1 MGGGRGRRRPA
12 PLGSLALLTDLYE
25 LTMAQG
31 FWRAGRASDE
41 AVFHLT
47 FRTHPFG
54 SGFTVAC
61 GLAPAVEY
69 VEGFRFTDDDVR
81 HLAGLCDPHGGRLF
95 DDGFLGTLRDLA
107 LEVDIEAVPEGTV
120 VFPHEPLLRVRGP
133 LFHCQL
139 LETSLLTIVNFQ
151 TLIATKAARVRLA
164 AGDDAILELGLRR
177 AHGVDGGV
185 AASRAAYVGGC
196 TATSNVLAGRRYGIP
211 VRGTHAHSWVMAFE
225 SEVQAFEAWATAM
238 PGSAV
243 LLVDTYDSVS
253 GVRRA
258 IDVGRQLRAAGF
270 ELAGVR
276 LDSGDLVA
284 LSRRARRL
292 LDEADFAQTEIV
304 ASGDL
309 DEHRIAALK
318 RAGAQ
323 VNVWGVGT
331 RLVTAHDDPALTG
344 VYKLSAVRARGK
356 AWRYPE
362 KRSEQSEKRSMPG
375 ILQVLRYARGGT
387 FTGDA
392 IVAEGEKT
400 GPSIE
405 VMTVSVPGRR
415 LAVAGDGKPAR
426 LLVPAVRG
434 GRAAGPAESLAT
446 VRARVTAQIAALP
459 EGCRQLRQPVV
470 YPVGV
475 SPGVRALRAT
485 R

>member
-12 PLGSLALLTDLYE
+12 PPGSLALLTDLYE

-47 FRTHPFG
+47 FRSHPFG

-61 GLAPAVEY
+61 GLASAVEY
-69 VEGFRFTDDDVR
+69 VEGFRFSDDDVR
-81 HLAGLCDPHGGRLF
+81 HLARLCDPHGGRLF
-95 DDGFLGTLRDLA
+95 DADFLDTLRDLA
-107 LEVDIEAVPEGTV
+107 LEVDVDAVPEGTV

-133 LFHCQL
+133 LLHCQL
-139 LETSLLTIVNFQ
+139 LETTLLTIVNFQ

-164 AGDDAILELGLRR
+164 AGDDPILEVGLRR
-177 AHGVDGGV
+177 AHGIDGGV
-185 AASRAAYVGGC
+185 AASRAAHVGGC

-211 VRGTHAHSWVMAFE
+211 VRGTPAHSWVMAFE
-225 SEVQAFEAWATAM
+225 SEAQAFEAWAAAM
-238 PGSAV
+238 PGSTV
-243 LLVDTYDSVS
+243 LLVDTYDSV
-253 GVRRA
+253 GGIKRA
-258 IDVGRQLRAAGF
+258 IDVGHQLRAAGF
-270 ELAGVR
+270 ELAGIR

-292 LDEADFAQTEIV
+292 LDDAGFPQTEIV

-323 VNVWGVGT
+323 VNAWGVGT
-331 RLVTAHDDPALTG
+331 RLVTAYDEPALTG

-356 AWRYPE
+356 PWRYPE

-375 ILQVLRYARGGT
+375 ILQVLRYTRDGT
-387 FTGDA
+387 FAGDA
-392 IVAEGEKT
+392 IVTAGERAGT
-400 GPSIE
+400 SIE
-405 VMTVSVPGRR
+405 VMSVASPGRR
-415 LAVAGDGKPAR
+415 VPIGGDGKPAG

-434 GRAAGPAESLAT
+434 GRAAGRAESLAT
-446 VRARVTAQIAALP
+446 VRGRVTAQIAALP
-459 EGCRQLRQPVV
+459 EQCRRLRQPAS
-470 YPVGV
+470 YPVGI
-475 SPGVRALRAT
+475 SPGVRALRRT

>member
-12 PLGSLALLTDLYE
+12 PPGSLALLTDLYE

-47 FRTHPFG
+47 FRSHPFG
-54 SGFTVAC
+54 SGFTIAC
-61 GLAPAVEY
+61 GIGPAVDY
-69 VEGFRFTDDDVR
+69 VEGFRFSDDDVR
-81 HLAGLCDPHGGRLF
+81 HLARLCDPHGGRLF
-95 DDGFLGTLRDLA
+95 DDDFLATLRDLR
-107 LEVDIEAVPEGTV
+107 LDVDIDAVPEGTA

-133 LFHCQL
+133 LLQCQL
-139 LETSLLTIVNFQ
+139 LETSLLTVVNFQ

-164 AGDDAILELGLRR
+164 AGDDPILELGLRR

-225 SEVQAFEAWATAM
+225 SELEAFEAWATAM

-243 LLVDTYDSVS
+243 LLVDTYDSVG

-258 IDVGRQLRAAGF
+258 IEVGHQLRAAGF
-270 ELAGVR
+270 ELGGVR

-284 LSRRARRL
+284 LSRRVRRL
-292 LDEADFAQTEIV
+292 LDDAGFAQTEIV

-309 DEHRIAALK
+309 DEHRIAASK

-331 RLVTAHDDPALTG
+331 RLVTAYDEPALTG

-375 ILQVLRYARGGT
+375 LLQGLRYARGGT
-387 FTGDA
+387 FAGDA
-392 IVAEGEKT
+392 IVTEGEKA
-400 GPSIE
+400 GKSVE
-405 VMTVSVPGRR
+405 VMSVGSPGRR
-415 LAVAGDGKPAR
+415 LLVDGDGKPAR
-426 LLVPAVRG
+426 LLVPVVQG

-459 EGCRQLRQPVV
+459 EGCRRLRQPAS

-475 SPGVRALRAT
+475 SAGVRALRSG